1 VRVLRWALRGL
12 LALGLLALLAAAALF
27 GGAGPL
33 AFVPGGHLWG
43 PLREPA
49 QDWSFTDAIAEIQVQ
64 THAGPLPWSVTT
76 WVMSDQG
83 KLFLGASECDRVWT
97 HRVMDDPEI
106 RLRIDG
112 VVYEMQA
119 HVTNDP
125 ALAERLAPVILSKYF
140 GISADSA
147 RWIEGETTGCL
158 FRVEPRS

>member
-1 VRVLRWALRGL
+1 VRLLRWAARGAAL
-12 LALGLLALLAAAALF
+12 LLGLAALALVALF

-43 PLREPA
+43 ELREPA
-49 QDWSFTDAIAEIQVQ
+49 ADWSFTDAIAEIQVQ
-64 THAGPLPWSVTT
+64 THVGPLPWSVTT

-83 KLFLGASECDRVWT
+83 RLYLGASECDRVWT

-119 HVTNDP
+119 HATRDP
-125 ALAERLAPVILSKYF
+125 ALAARLAPVILSKYF

-147 RWIEGETTGCL
+147 RWVEGENTGCL
-158 FRVEPRS
+158 FTVEPRA